1 MDGATTRLRLR
12 VVPGSGR
19 SEIVGRHGD
28 AWKVRVAAAPE
39 RGKAN
44 DAVVR
49 LLAEA
54 LDVPGGS
61 VELLAGR
68 SSRDKV
74 VGVEGLSGPTAEAR
88 LDAAALT
95 TKAGSR

>member
-1 MDGATTRLRLR
+1 MEGPTTRLRLR

-19 SEIVGRHGD
+19 SEIVGRYGD

-44 DAVVR
+44 DAVVA

-54 LDVPGGS
+54 LDVPSGN

-68 SSRDKV
+68 GSRDKV
-74 VGVEGLSGPTAEAR
+74 AGIRGLSGAAAEAR
-88 LDAAALT
+88 LDALT
-95 TKAGSR
+95 VTQVGAR

>member
-1 MDGATTRLRLR
+1 MEGPTTRLRLR

-19 SEIVGRHGD
+19 SEIVGRYGD

-44 DAVVR
+44 DAVVA

-54 LDVPGGS
+54 LGVPSGT
-61 VELLAGR
+61 VEILAGR
-68 SSRDKV
+68 GARDKV
-74 VGVEGLSGPTAEAR
+74 AGVRGLSGAAVEAR
-88 LDAAALT
+88 LDALAAT
-95 TKAGSR
+95 QAGA

>member
-12 VVPGSGR
+12 VVPGAAR
-19 SEIVGRHGD
+19 SEIVGRHGE
-28 AWKVRVAAAPE
+28 AWKVRVVAAPE

-44 DAVVR
+44 DAVVQ

-68 SSRDKV
+68 SSRDKI
-74 VGVEGLSGPTAEAR
+74 VGVAGLSAPTAEAR
-88 LDAAALT
+88 LDAAAVAS
-95 TKAGSR
+95 KAGSR